1 MGSRTRRVGGRRS
14 AGKYGE
20 RDAGLGS
27 FVPAFKHG
35 AFEHHVNG
43 AGAAM
48 TWQTGGEAEH
58 LRMLA
63 QPGVDMALD
72 QRPLAVEPSGLAM
85 GHANAAH
92 FESCRF
98 GDEVPQQ
105 LPGFLDAHAMQ
116 VETSVEWDLAGL

>member
-48 TWQTGGEAEH
+48 AWQAGGEAKH
-58 LRMLA
+58 LRMLP
-63 QPGVDMALD
+63 QPGVDVAID
-72 QRPLAVEPSGLAM
+72 QWPLAVAPCRLAM
-85 GHANAAH
+85 GHAKPANIEPRH
-92 FESCRF
+92 I
-98 GDEVPQQ
+98 GDEDP
-105 LPGFLDAHAMQ
+105 
-116 VETSVEWDLAGL
+116 